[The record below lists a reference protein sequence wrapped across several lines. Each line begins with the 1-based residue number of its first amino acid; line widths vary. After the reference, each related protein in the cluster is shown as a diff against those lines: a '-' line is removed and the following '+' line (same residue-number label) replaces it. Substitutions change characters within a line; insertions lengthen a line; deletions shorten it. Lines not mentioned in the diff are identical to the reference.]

1 MADFDP
7 AYEQVIKA
15 EGGYTLHKVEHDRG
29 GVTYAGITR
38 KSYPNWSG
46 WAYIDRGE
54 TPPKPLVRAFYHAQY
69 WLRYRLDEVVNQ
81 DVAECIFMAGV
92 NAEAAI
98 RLLQIVVKTKP
109 DGQIG
114 PNTLAAVNAADPQ
127 ILLAFFTLAK
137 IDRYRKIAN
146 ADRSQTKFLLGWIN
160 RAFAE
165 AQVG

>member
-1 MADFDP
+1 MADFNP

-38 KSYPNWSG
+38 KSYPDWSG

-54 TPPKPLVRAFYHAQY
+54 APPRPLVRAFYHAQY
-69 WLRYRLDEVVNQ
+69 WLRYKLDDVVNQ

-109 DGQIG
+109 DGAIG

-127 ILLAFFTLAK
+127 ILLAYFTLAK
-137 IDRYRKIAN
+137 IDRYRQIAN
-146 ADRSQTKFLLGWIN
+146 KDKSQVKFFLGWVN
-160 RAFAE
+160 RAFLE